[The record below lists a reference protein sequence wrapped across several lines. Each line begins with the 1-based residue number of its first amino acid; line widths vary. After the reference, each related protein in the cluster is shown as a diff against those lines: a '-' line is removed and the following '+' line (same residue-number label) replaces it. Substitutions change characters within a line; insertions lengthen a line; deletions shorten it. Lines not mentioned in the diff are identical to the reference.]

1 MRRVGGRWWVQGV
14 GYAYRRWWILRL
26 VRRCMVICAPS
37 APGCGTGLLA
47 ATADTPLFSF
57 SKSRLR
63 SVALTLLGQ
72 SQLAVYSS
80 YYYDTGDRRSGAPAN
95 LFLICS
101 LVLHLRLVSHLR

>member
-80 YYYDTGDRRSGAPAN
+80 YYYLYYGKTRENLRTKKDSSLRAPP
-95 LFLICS
+95 S
-101 LVLHLRLVSHLR
+101 DS